1 MTLDLDKLIA
11 DEDISYEES
20 ISKDPTNISTWISY
34 YNFKSNA
41 TSTTSLYNKLFIL
54 YRSVKSN
61 PTSIE
66 LWQLLIDLVL
76 LEQSQIQS
84 DTIIEIF
91 ETALIN
97 LLTNHEIWIQFISI
111 IDQ

>member
-1 MTLDLDKLIA
+1 MPL
-11 DEDISYEES
+11 
-20 ISKDPTNISTWISY
+20 PPPV
-34 YNFKSNA
+34 
-41 TSTTSLYNKLFIL
+41 YNKLFIL

-97 LLTNHEIWIQFISI
+97 LLTNHEIWIQFSNIYYRPVVMVTMAVSYK
-111 IDQ
+111 